1 MSLAHALAISS
12 NWMSAYFMAM
22 FGPDPIVKLMRS
34 FGLKGDIDPNV
45 TICMGSCEVSV
56 EEMVNAYTTF
66 VNKGIRNDP
75 MYITR
80 IEDNTGNVI
89 YQFIPH
95 AQEVMDEEC
104 AKKMVYMMR
113 EVVRS
118 GTGRRMNGICTVPMA
133 GKTGTT
139 NNNSDGWFVG
149 YTPQLVSGAWVGG
162 EDRSIHFDYTGIGQG
177 ASMALPIV
185 GKFTNKCY
193 ADKELGYDRSMG
205 FDLDDNF
212 MDNMKSACSEYSS
225 FSAEEATYE
234 VAVEE

>member
-1 MSLAHALAISS
+1 MTLAHALAISS
-12 NWMSAYFMAM
+12 NWMSAYFMSLY
-22 FGPDPIVKLMRS
+22 GPDPIVKLMKS

-66 VNKGIRNDP
+66 VNDGIRIDP
-75 MYITR
+75 LYVTR

-89 YQFIPH
+89 ATF
-95 AQEVMDEEC
+95 AQHSTEVLDELS

-113 EVVRS
+113 EVCRS
-118 GTGRRMNGICTVPMA
+118 GTGRRINGITSVQMA

-149 YTPQLVSGAWVGG
+149 YSPSLVSGAWVGG

-185 GKFTNKCY
+185 GKFTQKCY
-193 ADKELGYDRSMG
+193 SDPALGYDPKEK
-205 FDLDDNF
+205 FDLDDDF
-212 MDNMKSACSEYSS
+212 MENMKNACLEYQQ
-225 FSAEEATYE
+225 FENTE
-234 VAVEE
+234 VVLEGDED

>member
-1 MSLAHALAISS
+1 
-12 NWMSAYFMAM
+12 
-22 FGPDPIVKLMRS
+22 
-34 FGLKGDIDPNV
+34 
-45 TICMGSCEVSV
+45 
-56 EEMVNAYTTF
+56 
-66 VNKGIRNDP
+66 

-89 YQFIPH
+89 CQFTQQAH
-95 AQEVMDEEC
+95 EVMDDVS

-162 EDRSIHFDYTGIGQG
+162 EDRSIHFDYTGMGQG

-193 ADKELGYDRSMG
+193 ADPSLGYDRSMQ
-205 FDLDDNF
+205 FDLDQDF
-212 MDNMKSACSEYSS
+212 MDNMKNSCSEYSA
-225 FSAEEATYE
+225 FDVENTEYE
-234 VAVEE
+234 VAEEE

>member
-1 MSLAHALAISS
+1 MTLAHALAISS
-12 NWMSAYFMAM
+12 NWMSAYFMSLY
-22 FGPDPIVKLMRS
+22 GPEPIVKLMRS

-66 VNKGIRNDP
+66 LNEGIRIDP
-75 MYITR
+75 IYVTR

-89 YQFIPH
+89 AQFTQQSH
-95 AQEVMDEEC
+95 EVLDEVS

-113 EVVRS
+113 EVCRA
-118 GTGRRMNGICTVPMA
+118 GTGRRMNGITRVQMA

-149 YTPQLVSGAWVGG
+149 YSPSLVSGAWVGG

-185 GKFTNKCY
+185 GKFTDKCY
-193 ADKELGYDRSMG
+193 KDPTLGYDPKEQ
-205 FDLDDNF
+205 FDLDKDF
-212 MDNMKSACSEYSS
+212 MDNMQNSCREYEQLKGVEVVVD
-225 FSAEEATYE
+225 EED
-234 VAVEE
+234 